1 MSTLGPSK
9 LILINSGPYDYAEVD
24 LDRSGHLVGENN
36 VGKTSLISVL
46 QFLYMAEQRDMRF
59 SEDLDAS
66 RAFYFRTEQ
75 SYIVFELN
83 TPEGVKCLLVQGLGP
98 AQMHSFERWVYN
110 GPYRREHYL
119 DGRRV
124 RKPSEILRELAA
136 DSDPRKLKPAE
147 LRQALTG
154 LSRKSGV
161 PLLGIVPVKQS
172 ENYTRF
178 LSVFRNLIHLDR
190 VRQHELKNLF
200 IEISRGQIP
209 STEINLAEKYGS
221 LFDTLRR
228 DTNTQGAFEH
238 VRVSI
243 TAALDADGRR
253 RHWRGQLAPLWTRYK
268 ELFEAETRT
277 LAEQIRTATDTG
289 GRLEEELA
297 ALVRRNQELADSHG
311 ELSEHLGAVK
321 GRLGT
326 LEDKDR
332 ELNELDE
339 EFERNTLKVT
349 EHKLEQARRRLYAA
363 EAVDST
369 ERIQRRL
376 DENRARQAELQQRLN
391 NAERLLAT
399 WLRQLYD
406 DHQLGDLFRLVNPAL
421 LGQPVDGNGV
431 QIHDQAA
438 LRRRIDALLARI
450 EDQRYSDPDITIALQ
465 NMPAESLEAFSD
477 PAAMRQRLQDVEA
490 ASRDATAA
498 LVAARNRAD
507 LEAAVKELQDQ
518 LSATRS
524 NLAAF
529 DQLREMRTRATEWQ
543 AEQRMLEPQID
554 QLREELKALE
564 DQRAQLQR
572 NVEENHAQLKK
583 LNEQDS
589 DLRDSHRSL
598 FDRMNQKPERF
609 DWPPE
614 ATDWQPDSA
623 KEACET
629 VLNALDREEAESRKV
644 AEALERISRQPQ
656 HTRFMGEGPEAER
669 LQQLR
674 ERTEAAEEERAALQR
689 RWAGLLKGLAQE
701 ASQLLAGLD
710 VLDRECQRL
719 NTRISKLAISN
730 LKGFTVRAEP
740 NRELLAQLN
749 ALRDY
754 GAEQTTFSF
763 GADEQLDIAEA
774 LERVDQALRQRPT
787 IRLADAFE
795 LAFDVTLAS
804 GQTRSYAQLSQIQS
818 NGTTVTIKVVI
829 NLLLLRGLLDPKRIA
844 TVPFYLDE
852 VAQLSINNVQSIIG
866 LARSQHCFPILAS
879 PSELEAADVLYLL
892 KPTTNGRLV
901 LTEDHRVELRRATQA
916 DQAEAVNV

>member
-36 VGKTSLISVL
+36 VGKTSLIAVL
-46 QFLYMAEQRDMRF
+46 QFLYVADQREMRF

-98 AQMHSFERWVYN
+98 AQMHGFDRWVYN
-110 GPYRREHYL
+110 GPFHREHYL

-124 RKPSEILRELAA
+124 RKPSELLPELAA
-136 DSDPRKLKPAE
+136 NSDPRKLKPAE

-190 VRQHELKNLF
+190 VRQQELKNLF

-228 DTNTQGAFEH
+228 DTHTQAAFEH

-243 TAALDADGRR
+243 TEALDADGRR

-277 LAEQIRTATDTG
+277 LAELIQTATDTG
-289 GRLEEELA
+289 GRLEEDLA
-297 ALVRRNQELADSHG
+297 ALVRRNQGLADRHG
-311 ELSEHLGAVK
+311 ELSERLGAVK
-321 GRLGT
+321 GHLGT
-326 LEDKDR
+326 LEEKER
-332 ELNELDE
+332 QLKELDE
-339 EFERNTLKVT
+339 AFERNALNVT
-349 EHKLEQARRRLYAA
+349 EQKLEQARRRLYAA
-363 EAVDST
+363 EAVDSMD
-369 ERIQRRL
+369 RIQRRL
-376 DENRARQAELQQRLN
+376 DENRARQAELQQRLD

-399 WLRQLYD
+399 WLRQFYD
-406 DHQLGDLFRLVNPAL
+406 DDQLADLFRLVNPAL
-421 LGQPVDGNGV
+421 LGQPVDEDGV
-431 QIHDQAA
+431 QVHDQAA
-438 LRRRIDALLARI
+438 LRQRIDTLLARVKD
-450 EDQRYSDPDITIALQ
+450 ERYSDSDVAIALQ
-465 NMPAESLEAFSD
+465 KLPAESLDAFID

-490 ASRDATAA
+490 AIRDDTAA
-498 LVAARNRAD
+498 LEAAQNRAD
-507 LEAAVKELQDQ
+507 LEAAVKELENQ
-518 LSATRS
+518 LNATRR
-524 NLAAF
+524 NLVAF
-529 DQLREMRTRATEWQ
+529 EKLRDMRAQATEWQ
-543 AEQRMLEPQID
+543 AEQRTLLPQID
-554 QLREELKALE
+554 QLREDLKALE
-564 DQRAQLQR
+564 GQRAQLQR
-572 NVEENHAQLKK
+572 NVEENNAQLKK
-583 LNEQDS
+583 LNAHDS
-589 DLRDSHRSL
+589 DLRESHRSL

-614 ATDWQPDSA
+614 PPDWQPDSA
-623 KEACET
+623 KEARET
-629 VLNALDREEAESRKV
+629 VLNVLDRDEAESRKV
-644 AEALERISRQPQ
+644 TEVLERISRPPQ

-674 ERTEAAEEERAALQR
+674 DRMESAEGVRSSLQQ
-689 RWAGLLKGLAQE
+689 RWEGLLKGMSQE

-710 VLDRECQRL
+710 VLERECQRL
-719 NTRISKLAISN
+719 NTRIGKLAISN
-730 LKGFTVRAEP
+730 LKGLTVRAEP

-774 LERVDQALRQRPT
+774 MERVDKALRQRPT

-795 LAFDVTLAS
+795 LAFDVTLAN

-892 KPTTNGRLV
+892 KPTANGRLV
-901 LTEDHRVELRRATQA
+901 LTEDHRVELRRAPQA